1 MAEFYFNQSKP
12 DRRAMKN
19 NSNVTGMSTN
29 KNGEFKVPFPPRSVT
44 QTLCSNSRQPQQN
57 QEGSALKCLQPIAEK
72 FEVFD
77 KLGIVPQDVVE
88 KMTSEFCQK
97 LNAVC
102 MENLAQLIRQ
112 PNQNSAPSVINDNG
126 SVLHSIISQAHVGQP
141 SVRSCICQGSTCG
154 SEIGYSV
161 PKGIIVKEPP
171 PALGPIPERPER
183 SKQKAAPVLPPNDEN
198 NDSIVSFFKKNQS
211 QNTKVGRKKFAPSVV
226 TTNAVEKTASNAR
239 TSRINTLPR
248 SQSATRP
255 KGNAARST
263 EQRTR
268 SVVPN
273 YSEATTDDSELMN
286 SALKSKVAVVINH
299 VSEAKLTK
307 NNVRNKR
314 QADSSVEPKKNKRV
328 KNSSKQ
334 DDDIN
339 ANDNSKTKRV
349 SKKQSETKENQP
361 VASVQAEA
369 NEDRNICGYDQTDQ
383 EMFGD
388 FSTIINDTIH
398 MRDSPNNVLKN
409 VTKVSTNKNDQPSHI
424 FSPFSNIRST
434 SGVSAISTPLSK
446 TLPKTLINKRLKK
459 PDVASEFKSAKPRPV
474 KRIVQN
480 DVVRL
485 DASQESEY
493 GTSDFSDA
501 EDVSDES

>member
-183 SKQKAAPVLPPNDEN
+183 SKQKAAPE
-198 NDSIVSFFKKNQS
+198 
-211 QNTKVGRKKFAPSVV
+211 KFAPSVV

-339 ANDNSKTKRV
+339 ITKNSLRNFPLVTLKKNRKKPANDNSKTKRV